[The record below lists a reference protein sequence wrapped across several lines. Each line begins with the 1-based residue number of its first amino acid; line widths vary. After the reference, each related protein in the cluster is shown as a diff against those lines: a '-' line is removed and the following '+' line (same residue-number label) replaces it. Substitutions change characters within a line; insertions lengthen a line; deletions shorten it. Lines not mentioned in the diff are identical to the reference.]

1 MHSYTEGGLQ
11 HIWLRN
17 GYRIKSSRTAK
28 TVIINNPQHL
38 KKIICT
44 ALSLKGQVLSGVE
57 FRFLCQAMNL
67 SAATLCKRL
76 GITEAELAAWESA
89 PRVPRFADTF
99 IRIFYA
105 AHAGR
110 PERVTRLT
118 AAARAHQTV
127 YFLLEHTRNGWRLQ
141 ETLRHPTQLTAT
153 GNATDRPTDLATDID
168 SVT

>member
-105 AHAGR
+105 VQSGR
-110 PERVTRLT
+110 PEPTLRLSPSP
-118 AAARAHQTV
+118 RAGQVV
-127 YFLLEHTRNGWRLQ
+127 YFILEHANGRWMLQ
-141 ETLRHPTQLTAT
+141 ETLQNPDETVIVNGTLQPASLVS
-153 GNATDRPTDLATDID
+153 DID
-168 SVT
+168 PLM